1 MTKRKKKRPA
11 KKQTPSSTMRHL
23 RDKTKRQARA
33 MGSKFTMVETEL
45 KMSDVLTD
53 FIAPYQDAVETK
65 HQFESLIG
73 LAAFAWNAAILP
85 PDKQEETVQQIIQT
99 MPVEA
104 QAEGRELFMA
114 LLERKQRHFAH
125 IKRFIINYEVTDLGD
140 DWHLAVASSVSP
152 EEIEQSRQP

>member
-1 MTKRKKKRPA
+1 
-11 KKQTPSSTMRHL
+11 
-23 RDKTKRQARA
+23 
-33 MGSKFTMVETEL
+33 
-45 KMSDVLTD
+45 
-53 FIAPYQDAVETK
+53 
-65 HQFESLIG
+65 
-73 LAAFAWNAAILP
+73 
-85 PDKQEETVQQIIQT
+85 